1 MDGPGTAQG
10 TDEKSNNGKVNSNM
24 NNHDVGSKKA
34 TAKVRIP
41 GSKSLSQRALVAAAL
56 AQDDS
61 VISNVLLSKDTLYLV
76 DGLRAL
82 GARIVLEEYGFF
94 VYGTSGKIISSDE
107 ELFLGNNGTA
117 LRFLTALTC
126 LGSGK
131 YVLTGEK
138 RLCERPVGPLVEA
151 LQKMGVDISCT
162 NNCPPV
168 EINAKGL
175 AGGKVTL
182 KDIESSQYVSAL
194 LLCAPYTTQ
203 GIDLTLK
210 GSIVSAPY
218 IDLTINVMQDFG
230 AKITRTGRNEYH
242 VAAGEIYHGRNYFV
256 EGDASS
262 ASYFFLAAALTKK
275 TIRVEGINRE
285 SKQGDIRFLDI
296 LEALGCKMES
306 GENWVEVTG
315 NDLAEG
321 DLTFDLNDMPDMVPT
336 LAVLAAFRKG
346 QTIISNVAHLRI
358 KESNRLAAVVTEL
371 NRCGIDAREMP
382 EGIVIQGGKLR
393 PAKIETYNDH
403 RMAMSFAIA
412 SLVVPGI
419 EISDKKCVDKS
430 FPSFWKELM
439 KI

>member
-1 MDGPGTAQG
+1 M
-10 TDEKSNNGKVNSNM
+10 NNGNASVKEAPVTV
-24 NNHDVGSKKA
+24 HV
-34 TAKVRIP
+34 P
-41 GSKSLSQRALVAAAL
+41 GSKSLSQRALVAASL

-61 VISNVLLSKDTLYLV
+61 FLSNVLLSQDTLHLI
-76 DGLRAL
+76 DGLREL
-82 GARIVLEEYGFF
+82 GAKIVLGGDGFI
-94 VYGTSGKIISSDE
+94 VYGTAGRIINKGE

-126 LGSGK
+126 LGRGK

-168 EINAKGL
+168 KINASGL

-203 GIDLTLK
+203 GIYLTLQ
-210 GSIVSAPY
+210 GSVVSAPY
-218 IDLTINVMQDFG
+218 IDLTIKVMRDFG
-230 AKITRTGRNEYH
+230 AKITKTGQYEYH
-242 VAAGEIYHGRNYFV
+242 VAAGDIYHGRKYFV

-262 ASYFFLAAALTKK
+262 ASYFFMAAALLKK
-275 TIRVEGINRE
+275 TIRIVGINRQ
-285 SKQGDIRFLDI
+285 SKQGDIRLLDI
-296 LEALGCKMES
+296 LETLGCKIVS

-315 NDLAEG
+315 NNLPEG
-321 DLTFDLNDMPDMVPT
+321 DMTFDLNDMPDMVPT
-336 LAVLAAFRKG
+336 LAVLSAFRKG

-358 KESNRLAAVVTEL
+358 KESNRLAAVVAEL
-371 NRCGIDAREMP
+371 NRAGIGAGEMTD
-382 EGIVIQGGKLR
+382 GIIIYGGKMR

-403 RMAMSFAIA
+403 RIAMSFAIA
-412 SLVVPGI
+412 SLIVPGI
-419 EISDKKCVDKS
+419 EISDKTCVDKS
-430 FPSFWKELM
+430 FPAFWKELT
-439 KI
+439 KV